1 MRLKEVEV
9 TNIKGIEYL
18 KFPVGDMTIITG
30 ANGSGKSSLLDAIT
44 APFAGGHDPSLLRLG
59 AKKGGVLLTLDEGS
73 TIDKSITPKN
83 STLTI
88 KNPAGEVVPAPATFI
103 ATLAKGFAF
112 DPLAFV
118 TAPHKERAD
127 YLSKVMPV
135 AISAVQVIAA
145 CDQKRLANAVAK
157 LVPTEVFDIAKLN
170 GLRKRIFD
178 DRAGVNK
185 QIKVQ
190 EGGIDALRKTLPP
203 NWKPEGDPHGIVNDA
218 QMVVRDKEAA
228 LTAIKKRRDAAVGD
242 WDATLTADLSEVDRW
257 EAAEIDKIRV
267 EAAGVRKAKAEE
279 GKATRETLYHS
290 VDTEIEAAEADVST
304 AKQAQS
310 VAAEQAKHFATQQ
323 QSAATIK
330 QYQSDMR
337 DSQAEE
343 EVLTA
348 TITAIDSAKEKALKT
363 SPIPGLMVIDGEV
376 MYQQEDLE
384 APIPFDA
391 VNRQR
396 QYEIALRIA
405 AEGAG
410 ELGLMVLD
418 NTEALDTEHWSAF
431 KAACASSGFQVIAAR
446 VSDDASVEVTP
457 INA

>member
-1 MRLKEVEV
+1 MRLTEVEV
-9 TNIKGIEYL
+9 TNIKGIEYM

-30 ANGSGKSSLLDAIT
+30 PNGSGKSSLLDAIS
-44 APFAGGHDPSLLRLG
+44 APFEGGHDPSLLRIG
-59 AKKGGVLLTLDEGS
+59 AKKGGVQLTLDDAT
-73 TIDKSITPKN
+73 TIDKSVTPKS

-88 KNPAGEVVPAPATFI
+88 KSPAGDVIPAPATFI

-112 DPLAFV
+112 DPLGFV

-135 AISAVQVIAA
+135 AITAAQIVAA
-145 CDQKRLANAVAK
+145 CDQKRLASAVAK
-157 LVPTEVFDIAKLN
+157 FVPNEVFDMARLN
-170 GLRKRIFD
+170 GFRKRAFE
-178 DRAGVNK
+178 DRSAVNK
-185 QIKVQ
+185 QIKTQ
-190 EGGIDALRKTLPP
+190 EGGIDALRKTLPA
-203 NWKPEGDPHGIVNDA
+203 NWKPEGDPDEVVNDA
-218 QMVVRDKEAA
+218 QMVVREKETA
-228 LTAIKKRRDAAVGD
+228 LAAIKNARDTAVAD
-242 WDATLTADLSEVDRW
+242 WDKVLAGDLAEVDKW

-267 EAAGVRKAKAEE
+267 KAAGKRKEKTEE
-279 GKATRETLYHS
+279 GKVTRDTLYHS
-290 VDTEIEAAEADVST
+290 ADAEIEAAEADLTT
-304 AKQAQS
+304 AKQAKS
-310 VAAEQAKHFATQQ
+310 VAMEQAKHFATQQ
-323 QSAATIK
+323 QSAATIA
-330 QYQSDMR
+330 QYQADLR
-337 DSQAEE
+337 VSQAEE

-348 TITAIDSAKEKALKT
+348 LIGAIDTAKEKALKT

-376 MYQQEDLE
+376 MYQQDGLD

-418 NTEALDTEHWSAF
+418 NTEALDSEHWSAF
-431 KAACASSGFQVIAAR
+431 KAACANSGFQVIAAR
-446 VSDDASVEVTP
+446 VTDEVGVEVTP